1 VTPAHARTILLL
13 FFLSLLSVAFL
24 PSLVYADELVVSTN
38 KSSYSLGAT
47 INVYGTLTLTGVP
60 VTDGLVAVQVDDSLE
75 NLRLI
80 RVVPTGTL
88 PSPWKVRIVEFLS
101 CDSEGNPKSSFN
113 RGSLA
118 FFKVTVESLDTALV
132 RQVTV
137 AFNLLDWVGVSIAIT
152 YTRFPLAPGAQFT
165 FGPTSLPIPD
175 DAFVGTGM
183 CCVSVLTDWPK
194 DGGQPYC
201 PENSVEIE
209 ITGGTSE
216 ATGSPPESPTSLPGS
231 YNLSFKLPSNAMLG
245 DYTVFASARYNAW
258 ATTRFDYFWRYTDVN
273 RDGNVDILDI
283 AIAAKA
289 YGSYHGHPRWNPK
302 ADLDGNNKVDIVDI
316 ATVAKDYGKKRT

>member
-1 VTPAHARTILLL
+1 LRAR
-13 FFLSLLSVAFL
+13 LSLIFFVIILSIIIFL
-24 PSLVYADELVVSTN
+24 PCLVYADELVVSTN
-38 KSSYSLGAT
+38 KPSYSLGAT

-60 VTDGLVAVQVDDSLE
+60 VTDGLVAVQVEDSLG

-88 PSPWKVRIVEFLS
+88 PSPWKVRLTQFLS
-101 CDSEGNPKSSFN
+101 CDSQGNPKSSFS

-118 FFKVTVESLDTALV
+118 FFKVTVESLDTILE
-132 RQVTV
+132 REVTV
-137 AFNLLDWVGVSIAIT
+137 AFNLFDWVGVSVAVAYASFSLSPGKQVT
-152 YTRFPLAPGAQFT
+152 YL
-165 FGPTSLPIPD
+165 TSLPIPN

-183 CCVSVLTDWPK
+183 CCLSVLTKWPK

-216 ATGSPPESPTSLPGS
+216 TTGSPPESTASSLGS

-258 ATTRFDYFWRYTDVN
+258 ATTNFDYFWRYTDVN
-273 RDGNVDILDI
+273 RDGKVDIIDI
-283 AIAAKA
+283 ATIAKA
-289 YGSYHGHPRWNPK
+289 YGSYPGHPKWNGN
-302 ADLDGNNKVDIVDI
+302 ADLDNNSKIDIIDI
-316 ATVAKDYGKKRT
+316 AKAAKDYGKKRT